1 MHAILLTVLALA
13 GGDGAYPLNNTATN
27 DPNVAPAGYHGG
39 GCDECN
45 GGGHHGKYKQPHWMM
60 PQTCYNPKFG
70 CYGADRHMNRYP
82 ALHGTYYRRPYNYR
96 TVFDYPWHAELH
108 EPTSFFS
115 YHVNAPPQQGPA
127 VQPLNPA
134 TQYPT
139 PVPYSASASQQNSA
153 LTPSLRT
160 LRR

>member
-1 MHAILLTVLALA
+1 MHAVLLTVLALA
-13 GGDGAYPLNNTATN
+13 GGDGAYPMQ
-27 DPNVAPAGYHGG
+27 DPNLAPAGYHGG
-39 GCDECN
+39 CDAC
-45 GGGHHGKYKQPHWMM
+45 GGQGHHGKYKQPKWMM

-70 CYGADRHMNRYP
+70 CYAADRHMNRYP
-82 ALHGTYYRRPYNYR
+82 AFHGTYYRRPYNYR
-96 TVFDYPWHAELH
+96 NVFDYPWHAELH

-115 YHVNAPPQQGPA
+115 YHVNAAPQQGPA

-134 TQYPT
+134 AMQHPYSPT
-139 PVPYSASASQQNSA
+139 PMPANAAQQNSA

>member
-1 MHAILLTVLALA
+1 MHAVLLTVLALA
-13 GGDGAYPLNNTATN
+13 GGDGGYPMN
-27 DPNVAPAGYHGG
+27 DPYLAPAGYQG

-45 GGGHHGKYKQPHWMM
+45 GRGHHNKYKQPKCMM
-60 PQTCYNPKFG
+60 PQTCYNPKYG

-82 ALHGTYYRRPYNYR
+82 AFYGTYYRRPYHYR

-115 YHVNAPPQQGPA
+115 YHVNAPPQQTPA
-127 VQPLNPA
+127 GQPLIPA
-134 TQYPT
+134 QTQHPYS
-139 PVPYSASASQQNSA
+139 PVPMSASASQGNSN
-153 LTPSLRT
+153 LTPTLRT